1 MRFMTP
7 RLPTCARANFT
18 SGPFSQFAE
27 TDTNLL
33 SGQSCR
39 PLAPAGR
46 AGHTRGVS
54 QEYDDYAD
62 HDSPRAGLPPALVR
76 LLFAV
81 VLMLALFG
89 FCLLIS
95 VQIDVD

>member
-1 MRFMTP
+1 
-7 RLPTCARANFT
+7 
-18 SGPFSQFAE
+18 
-27 TDTNLL
+27 
-33 SGQSCR
+33 
-39 PLAPAGR
+39 
-46 AGHTRGVS
+46 VS